1 MKRLIALLIAV
12 FATTSSVASED
23 SSVEVNQRLLLPGR
37 DLTAETTTEAINT
50 MRVVED
56 RGIVAKS
63 NGRLSSSPLTIHMV
77 SRQAVR
83 YITGSENPDGSFSAE
98 IRFLGK
104 TTSIRS
110 LDGQEQVLPDKS
122 SLKGLVVMAKI
133 DRNGALHK
141 GSVSLSGLDASE
153 MESFRPTMES
163 VMAQAASIEAI
174 QLSMERGAYQEVA
187 MKVPLPGIAPID
199 IAMRINSRLLRVENG
214 VATVQQTYSMDFGT
228 PAGPMKM
235 TADGSGGGTLLYEVA
250 TKTIISNQSNSF
262 MNFVLDSAEGV
273 LAMNLSS
280 KELQSIRPTTVPSQ

>member
-1 MKRLIALLIAV
+1 
-12 FATTSSVASED
+12 
-23 SSVEVNQRLLLPGR
+23 
-37 DLTAETTTEAINT
+37 
-50 MRVVED
+50 
-56 RGIVAKS
+56 
-63 NGRLSSSPLTIHMV
+63 
-77 SRQAVR
+77 
-83 YITGSENPDGSFSAE
+83 
-98 IRFLGK
+98 
-104 TTSIRS
+104 
-110 LDGQEQVLPDKS
+110 
-122 SLKGLVVMAKI
+122 
-133 DRNGALHK
+133 
-141 GSVSLSGLDASE
+141 
-153 MESFRPTMES
+153 
-163 VMAQAASIEAI
+163 
-174 QLSMERGAYQEVA
+174 